1 MPELPEVET
10 VRRGMQ
16 DAVLGKAIKSVQ
28 VNRYDLRKEVPHN
41 LGQAI
46 TGRIISSFKRRGKY
60 IIISFEPVGKDGV
73 AGPEQQVVVLH
84 LGMSGRVHIYKP
96 DSDSSYEPHKH
107 DHVVI
112 YMSDGTCIAYE
123 DPRRFGMVIL
133 LPDDGW
139 EKRPPFA
146 AMGPEPLEEWS
157 EQELLAKLRGK
168 KAAIKTALL
177 DQRIVAGLGNIY
189 VCEALYMAGVAPERP
204 AYGITLSEARE
215 VVKYSKAVL
224 ERAIEAG
231 GSTLKD
237 YQKTDGSLGYFQH
250 QFAVY
255 DRAGSDCQHKGCG
268 GSIIRISQA
277 GRSTFYCPD
286 CQK

>member
-16 DAVLGKAIKSVQ
+16 DTVLGKAIKSVK
-28 VNRYDLRKEVPHN
+28 VNRYDLRREVPDN
-41 LGQAI
+41 FGQAI
-46 TGRIISSFKRRGKY
+46 TGRTISSLSRRGKY
-60 IIISFEPVGKDGV
+60 IIISFDPIGRGGV
-73 AGPEQQVVVLH
+73 ADPEQQVVVLH
-84 LGMSGRVHIYKP
+84 LGMSGRIRIYEAGGDKA
-96 DSDSSYEPHKH
+96 YEPHKH

-112 YMSDGTCIAYE
+112 YMNDGTCLAYE

-133 LPDDGW
+133 LPNDSW
-139 EKRPPFA
+139 EKMPPFA
-146 AMGPEPLEEWS
+146 AMGPEPLDTWEADD
-157 EQELLAKLRGK
+157 LLNKFKGK

-177 DQRIVAGLGNIY
+177 DQKVVAGLGNIY

-204 AYGITLSEARE
+204 ACSVTKGEAGE
-215 VVKYSKAVL
+215 IVKYSKGVL
-224 ERAIEAG
+224 EKAIEAG

-250 QFAVY
+250 QFTVY
-255 DRAGSDCQHKGCG
+255 DREGNDCQHKDCS
-268 GSIIRISQA
+268 GSIMRISQA